1 MAVDPWS
8 EFVRLL
14 TSGALVAAAVLPAT
28 LILFGVNRKLREP
41 LVPHVRPWPVRW
53 RGVDVALLVM
63 FGVLLPMVVAEA
75 LSQANFF
82 EIIYGIPFGT
92 LPAEN
97 ASAAA
102 AGGAAASR
110 VHEEL
115 AIRQIVKGLWGSLFA
130 LPIQIG
136 AICFLRFALYPTW
149 RPLPRISLRQLPAR
163 FVLAGV
169 AWSLLTPAVFTI
181 HLTVGYLSVQLGS
194 PIDDHPLT
202 KLGPDGIPIDRVL
215 FVLQACLFAPIVE
228 EWLCRGILLP
238 WTIRRSYRTWIVLG
252 SAISLAVLAG
262 LAAEN
267 PINRHGAA
275 AFLTGVLV
283 LCGLAALKCP
293 RGRAAVRGRRWGGVA
308 ASAALFAALHSTV
321 WPTPVPLFVLGI
333 GLGWLA
339 LATRGILVPVIV
351 HGLFNAVSVL
361 MVLRGT

>member
-1 MAVDPWS
+1 LAVDPWL
-8 EFVRLL
+8 EFERLL
-14 TSGALVAAAVLPAT
+14 TCVALVAAAVLPAT
-28 LILFGVNRKLREP
+28 LIFFAVNWKLRESLLP
-41 LVPHVRPWPVRW
+41 RVRPWPVPW

-75 LSQANFF
+75 LSKANFF

-92 LPAEN
+92 VPSES

-102 AGGAAASR
+102 VGGAAASL
-110 VHEEL
+110 VHEQL

-130 LPIQIG
+130 LPLQIG
-136 AICFLRFALYPTW
+136 AIYFLRFALYPAW
-149 RPLPRISLRQLPAR
+149 RSRPRTPLRQLPAR
-163 FVLAGV
+163 FVLAGA
-169 AWSLLTPAVFTI
+169 AWVLFTPAVFAI
-181 HLTVGYLSVQLGS
+181 HLTVGYLSLHLGS
-194 PIDDHPLT
+194 SIDDHPLT

-215 FVLQACLFAPIVE
+215 FVLQACLFAPLIE

-238 WTIRRSYRTWIVLG
+238 WIVRRSYRTWIVLG
-252 SAISLAVLAG
+252 AAISLAVVAG
-262 LAAEN
+262 LAAQN
-267 PINRHGAA
+267 PVNRHGAA

-293 RGRAAVRGRRWGGVA
+293 GGRAAVRGRRWGGVA

-321 WPTPVPLFVLGI
+321 WPSPVPLFALGI